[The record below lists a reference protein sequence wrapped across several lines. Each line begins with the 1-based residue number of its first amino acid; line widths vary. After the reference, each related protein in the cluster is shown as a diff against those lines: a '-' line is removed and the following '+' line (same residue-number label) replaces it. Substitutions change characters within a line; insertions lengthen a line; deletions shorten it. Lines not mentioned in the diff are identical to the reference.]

1 MLTFDRFTLKA
12 QEVLK
17 NAVDTAARLNHQQ
30 IEPEHL
36 LYAILTTAENVGLAV
51 LKKVVD
57 TPEKFTQ
64 TIENLLDRF
73 PKVSGNVGQPYL
85 SNATNQVFTSAEEY
99 AKQFQDEY
107 LSVEH
112 LILALNDTASGDL
125 KKTLRAHGINEE
137 NLLKALK
144 EIRGS
149 QSVTDQSPEDKY
161 QALKKYCR
169 DLNDLARRGKL
180 DPVIG
185 REEEIRRVLQ
195 VLTRRTK
202 NNPVLIGEAGVGKTA
217 IAEGLALRIVN
228 QDVPEGMKTKRIMAL
243 DMGALIAGAKF
254 RGEFEDRLK
263 SVLREISEAQG
274 SIVLFI
280 DEIHTVVGAGA
291 AEGAVD
297 ASNLLKPA
305 LARGDL
311 RCIGATT
318 FNEYRKYIE
327 KDKALER
334 RFQPVRID
342 EPTIEDAISIL
353 RGIKERYEIH
363 HGIRITDAAIVAAVE
378 LSQRYIT
385 ERFLPDKAIDLIDE
399 AASRLRLDIDSLPAD
414 LDEVERKISQLEIE
428 SHALA
433 KEKDNEES
441 HQRYLKIQ
449 QDLAEFKEEAAT
461 LRAHWQEEKKHIAA
475 INDLK
480 KQIENRRLEAEKA
493 EREGNWERAAQ
504 LVHAELPELNRQF
517 EQEKKFLKKFQAKR
531 ALLREEVTEE
541 DIAEIV
547 ARWTHIPVS
556 RLIEGERAKLLNM
569 EAKLH
574 ERVIG
579 QDEAVR
585 AVANAVRRGRAGLQD
600 ENRPLATFIFTGSTG
615 VGKTELAK
623 ALAEFLFNDENALVR
638 IDMSEYME
646 KHAVS
651 RLIGAPPGYVGYE
664 EGGQL
669 TEAVRRKPYA
679 VVLLDEIEKAHPD
692 VFNILLQVLED
703 GRLTDNQGRVANFK
717 NSIVIMTS
725 NLGSQAILGQTSEVD
740 EENIEVVYASI
751 QETILSQLRQ
761 LLKPEFLNRIDEII
775 VFKPLLPREINQIVE
790 LQFKR
795 LLKRVKSRDIEVEL
809 TTAARDL
816 IAKAGWDPMF
826 GARPVKRLIQ
836 RQVLDPLALEMLE
849 EKFQPGDS
857 LQVAIADGKIVF
869 RKIENKRNKIS

>member
-669 TEAVRRKPYA
+669 TEAVRRKPYS